1 MPLLVRGWSVW
12 RLYQQRYWH
21 QLEKLREFA
30 AQRGEPLAKLWW
42 RGCYQIRRYLGGL
55 GCESEAYRY
64 EHTDIE
70 ASVKASV
77 ESVLAHGRR
86 T

>member
-1 MPLLVRGWSVW
+1 M
-12 RLYQQRYWH
+12 YQRRYWH
-21 QLEKLREFA
+21 QREFETVEKLREFA
-30 AQRGEPLAKLWW
+30 AQRGEPLAKLCW